1 MPGGAPYICPA
12 CRRIADK
19 QPAGILTLSGTSLE
33 SHKTEILNLVRHK
46 EEAEKADH
54 ALNRIIG
61 IEERDGVVVITTTDI
76 HLPRRIGEAL
86 KRAFHG
92 RLELHY
98 EEDGYFL
105 RATWRGDGP
114 AK

>member
-1 MPGGAPYICPA
+1 M
-12 CRRIADK
+12 
-19 QPAGILTLSGTSLE
+19 SGPSLE
-33 SHKTEILNLVRHK
+33 SHKAEILNLVRHK

-54 ALNRIIG
+54 ALNRIMG
-61 IEERDGVVVITTTDI
+61 IEEQNGAAVITTTDI

-86 KRAFHG
+86 KRTFRGH
-92 RLELHY
+92 LELNY

>member
-1 MPGGAPYICPA
+1 VQCPGG
-12 CRRIADK
+12 
-19 QPAGILTLSGTSLE
+19 
-33 SHKTEILNLVRHK
+33 K

-54 ALNRIIG
+54 ALNRIMG
-61 IEERDGVVVITTTDI
+61 LEERDDTIVITTTDI
-76 HLPRRIGEAL
+76 HLPRRIAEAL
-86 KRAFHG
+86 KRAFRG

-105 RATWRGDGP
+105 RATWRGDGR

>member
-1 MPGGAPYICPA
+1 
-12 CRRIADK
+12 
-19 QPAGILTLSGTSLE
+19 LLV
-33 SHKTEILNLVRHK
+33 SHRAKIPNLVHHK

-61 IEERDGVVVITTTDI
+61 IEEQDGTIAITTTDI

-86 KRAFHG
+86 KRDFRG

-98 EEDGYFL
+98 EEAGYFL
-105 RATWRGDGP
+105 RATWYGDKP
-114 AK
+114 AG